1 MLRCVNSRASAEV
14 GNPPAKLSR
23 PVAMAFSWPADAKEH
38 VAAVLEGRDLTQTSL
53 KVVRGLLEERW
64 KLDAGALDPFKD
76 KVKELTTA
84 EIQRIQEAEAAA
96 EEAAPAEATPPAKVE
111 KRATPDRSG
120 QPMDK

>member
-38 VAAVLEGRDLTQTSL
+38 VAAVLVGRDLTQTSL

-64 KLDAGALDPFKD
+64 KVAPGALDAFKEKIKD
-76 KVKELTTA
+76 LTTA
-84 EIQRIQEAEAAA
+84 EIARIQEAQAEA
-96 EEAAPAEATPPAKVE
+96 EEEE
-111 KRATPDRSG
+111 
-120 QPMDK
+120 